1 MAGGGKLRDR
11 VIHAQDDRE
20 GGHDQAPSGRWS
32 PDEFKKLRKATD
44 PEMERVVSDYQ
55 RAHPELADARD
66 LVRSMIRELTLAKK
80 EPRRLMGAASGY
92 QETLLTTAFGLEGA
106 DQHWPADQELIGL
119 GQQTFANYGLY
130 QSAALFCASLPM
142 AYATVDGARVLAS
155 VSDLATAN
163 LTRRVAETGQMLVD
177 VMGLRSPHSLEP
189 GSPGYATAVSLRVMH
204 ACVRVLIM
212 DRPEQG
218 QWPADVYGP
227 PANQELMLGTLLDFT
242 VVAWAAMDR
251 MGIELSEEER
261 AANLYTWSFIGQLM
275 GLDACRDRPLDLAD
289 VPQISDQMT
298 RHLGPSE
305 AGQRLMAALLA
316 DMEEFMPLGWRKL
329 PRSVVRWLF
338 RDAAGPV
345 GTVPDLLG
353 IPPAAWWSIP
363 LQAWLRAANRHSW
376 WLGPISPLARALI
389 RKVGRQVVTG
399 YADRYSNGQAPFRLP
414 DELCR
419 NWRIGT
425 TPARHAF
432 RARRRAVRRAI
443 RTAAPGGGGQRRPSQ
458 DAS

>member
-1 MAGGGKLRDR
+1 MIYSQGDG
-11 VIHAQDDRE
+11 E

-32 PDEFKKLRKATD
+32 RDEFNKLRNATD
-44 PEMERVVSDYQ
+44 PEMERIVSAYQ
-55 RAHPELADARD
+55 LAHPELADARE
-66 LVRSMIRELTLAKK
+66 LVRSMIKELALAKT
-80 EPRRLMGAASGY
+80 EPQRFTSAASGR
-92 QETLLTTAFGLEGA
+92 QETLLTAAFGLAFA
-106 DQHWPADQELIGL
+106 DPRWPADQALIWL

-189 GSPGYATAVSLRVMH
+189 GSPGYATAASLRVMH
-204 ACVRVLIM
+204 ACVRVLIL
-212 DRPEQG
+212 DRPDQG
-218 QWPADVYGP
+218 QWPTDVYGP

-275 GLDACRDRPLDLAD
+275 GLDACRDGPLGLDD
-289 VPQISDQMT
+289 VTQISDQMT

-338 RDAAGPV
+338 RDAPDPV

-353 IPPAAWWSIP
+353 IPPAAWWSVP
-363 LQAWLRAANRHSW
+363 LQAWLRAANRQSW
-376 WLGPISPLARALI
+376 WLGPIGPLARRLI
-389 RKVGRQVVTG
+389 RKVGRQVVIG
-399 YADRYSNGQAPFRLP
+399 YADRYSDGQAPFRLP
-414 DELCR
+414 DELR
-419 NWRIGT
+419 RSWRIGT
-425 TPARHAF
+425 TPARKAS
-432 RARRRAVRRAI
+432 RAGRRAVRMRVRRTL
-443 RTAAPGGGGQRRPSQ
+443 RTAAPAGGQPRRSQ
-458 DAS
+458 GAP